1 MPDQYSAAS
10 ASNLSLTQKLTDLRS
25 LLSTQKTVILV
36 THAPNGRLHG
46 RVMAIAEITKDWK
59 FFFIYDRES
68 YKEQEVD
75 NDFHVN
81 ISIDAMAYNKGWAS
95 IAGKAKRITSPE
107 VIQRLYNPTVKA
119 WFADKG
125 DGVHDG
131 SANDPRVAALE
142 VSIDE
147 VRHFY
152 QEKTV
157 IGTVIDV
164 VASAVKGE
172 TATPGDIRQISGEEI
187 ASAWARGELK
197 EP

>member
-10 ASNLSLTQKLTDLRS
+10 ASNPSLTQKLTDLRS

-95 IAGKAKRITSPE
+95 IAGKANLFQEDQLPRGYS
-107 VIQRLYNPTVKA
+107 KA
-119 WFADKG
+119 VQPHRQ
-125 DGVHDG
+125 GV
-131 SANDPRVAALE
+131 VC
-142 VSIDE
+142 
-147 VRHFY
+147 
-152 QEKTV
+152 
-157 IGTVIDV
+157 
-164 VASAVKGE
+164 
-172 TATPGDIRQISGEEI
+172 RQG
-187 ASAWARGELK
+187 
-197 EP
+197 

>member
-1 MPDQYSAAS
+1 M
-10 ASNLSLTQKLTDLRS
+10 
-25 LLSTQKTVILV
+25 LLTVIS
-36 THAPNGRLHG
+36 R
-46 RVMAIAEITKDWK
+46 R
-59 FFFIYDRES
+59 
-68 YKEQEVD
+68 
-75 NDFHVN
+75 ND
-81 ISIDAMAYNKGWAS
+81 
-95 IAGKAKRITSPE
+95 SPE

-131 SANDPRVAALE
+131 SANDPRVAVLE
-142 VSIDE
+142 VSIEE
-147 VRHFY
+147 VRHFH

-164 VASAVKGE
+164 VASTVKGE

-187 ASAWARGELK
+187 TSAWARGELK